1 MLRKIGT
8 LLGKTKRWSR
18 LLIEMV
24 LHMFEGLAYGE
35 FMGWEQWVAE
45 EESGSESDGSFKGEK
60 EKFE

>member
-1 MLRKIGT
+1 
-8 LLGKTKRWSR
+8 
-18 LLIEMV
+18 MV